1 MKTYLTSPLWHTI
14 DGVSVRGYIVVD
26 GRMLCGDDMARYFAE
41 AKDVNY
47 LRWKLEA
54 AEGLFAVVVARERWS
69 AIAVDRMRSIPL
81 FYSSEGIADTPYP
94 LAPSPFVLDE
104 TSAMVY
110 KASAATF
117 PGSTLDKRVSQVEAG
132 TIVCFDTIG
141 FDQQIGYVSYYS
153 HLCQASDEHPSTV
166 SALSEAMDVA
176 FANLSLSLSN
186 RPVVVPLSGGYD
198 SRLIA
203 CHLKALGISNVV
215 CFNVGM
221 PGSNEEAV
229 ARRVAATLG
238 FDYHFVDASSQEV
251 FMPEIY
257 ADEDFRRYY
266 RHLGGYTNFVWLFEY
281 MAMRYLL
288 RQGLVS
294 QDAVV
299 VPGHSADS
307 LAGSHLAKG
316 GIAINS
322 TASQMA
328 RAMVYR
334 SFEYKASFR
343 LYKWMEHHCERLLN
357 QGYTPVSVYQDF
369 IMQHRQAQQI
379 VNSAR
384 VYEHFGLGLR
394 LPFWDKAL
402 LQFFRTLSYSQLYA
416 CRLYEQYAHEVF
428 QKHGVDFPRADG
440 KAVVPASYFRL
451 WLKRHLPN
459 AIVSRMTHATSA
471 TGEDIMVQPLIDE
484 LRRAGV
490 YSSHHQPLSSNEVL
504 RDWYLHRCLTDC

>member
-41 AKDVNY
+41 AKNVNY

-104 TSAMVY
+104 TSVMVY

-132 TIVCFDTIG
+132 TIVCFDSIG

-238 FDYHFVDASSQEV
+238 FEYHFVDVTHSEV
-251 FMPEIY
+251 FTPSMFEE
-257 ADEDFRRYY
+257 EDFHRYY

-281 MAMRYLL
+281 VAMRYLL
-288 RQGLVS
+288 KRGVVQ

-299 VPGHSADS
+299 VPGHSADF
-307 LAGSHLAKG
+307 LAGSHIDKAGIDNQSNVKQLAS
-316 GIAINS
+316 A
-322 TASQMA
+322 MA
-328 RAMVYR
+328 YR
-334 SFEYKASFR
+334 SFEYGSNKILYRQLVNILNSF
-343 LYKWMEHHCERLLN
+343 LQM
-357 QGYTPVSVYQDF
+357 GSTPVSAYQNF
-369 IMQHRQAQQI
+369 IMQHRQSQQI

-384 VYEHFGLGLR
+384 VYEFFGLQLR
-394 LPFWDKAL
+394 LPFWDNTL
-402 LQFFRTLSYSQLYA
+402 LEFFRTLPLEQLHG
-416 CRLYEQYAHEVF
+416 CNLYEQYVHEVF
-428 QKHGVDFPRADG
+428 QKYGVDIPRADG